1 MVIDKHNSKIKILF
15 LIDKFYLS
23 GGTEGQLIMVAEGLP
38 RSRFEPII
46 GVLEETEY
54 QRSLKLST
62 PILSFNQSCSSI
74 GNSLSLVCRVRSHL
88 CKKRFDI
95 VQTYFSDSSIIGAWA
110 VRLCRHRPY
119 LITTRRNL
127 YHWVKDEPWSFR
139 LLRHTV
145 RWTDRVLVNSH
156 SALKECQSMENVPQ
170 EKITLIPNAI
180 EAGRFNGIPAD
191 EAKQVIGL
199 AGEFPVIGVVA
210 NFRPVKGLLS
220 FLEAAVRVHREMP
233 AAHFV
238 LVGSGPQEGE
248 LKARCRELGIQNQ
261 VKFLT
266 DFPEIPT
273 AMAGFDVAVQPSLS
287 ESFSNV
293 LLEYMAA
300 SKPIVAT
307 RVGDAE
313 VIIQDGTHGL
323 LVQPNDPQG
332 LSSAILYLSRN
343 RERAVEM
350 GRLARERVA
359 RDWSS
364 EKIIRAYE
372 ELYQQVID
380 DHSCRK

>member
-1 MVIDKHNSKIKILF
+1 MPTRKIKILF
-15 LIDKFYLS
+15 LIDELLI
-23 GGTEGQLIMVAEGLP
+23 GGTESQLILLAESLP
-38 RSRFEPII
+38 RESFEPII
-46 GVLEETEY
+46 GVLRKTGY
-54 QRSLKLST
+54 RDTLKIRT
-62 PILSFNQSCSSI
+62 PIVDFKWSGFPLAKN
-74 GNSLSLVCRVRSHL
+74 LSLIWRIKNYLDRG
-88 CKKRFDI
+88 KFDI
-95 VQTYFSDSSIIGAWA
+95 IQTHFADSTIYGAWA

-127 YHWVKDEPWSFR
+127 YHWIKDEPWSFR
-139 LLRHTV
+139 LMRHTV
-145 RWTDRVLVNSH
+145 SWTDRVLVNSH

-180 EAGRFNGIPAD
+180 DPGRFNGIPAD

-199 AGEFPVIGVVA
+199 GGEFPVIGVVA
-210 NFRPVKGLLS
+210 NFRPVKGLIS
-220 FLEAAVRVHREMP
+220 FLEAAARVHREMP

-238 LVGSGPQEGE
+238 LVGSGPQEGK

-300 SKPIVAT
+300 SKAIVAT

-313 VIIQDGTHGL
+313 VIIEDGTHGL
-323 LVQPNDPQG
+323 LVQRNDPEG

-343 RERAVEM
+343 RDRAVEM
-350 GRLARERVA
+350 GRLAREKVI

-364 EKIIRAYE
+364 EKIIKAYE
-372 ELYQQVID
+372 ELYQRVIE
-380 DHSCRK
+380 DHSCPK